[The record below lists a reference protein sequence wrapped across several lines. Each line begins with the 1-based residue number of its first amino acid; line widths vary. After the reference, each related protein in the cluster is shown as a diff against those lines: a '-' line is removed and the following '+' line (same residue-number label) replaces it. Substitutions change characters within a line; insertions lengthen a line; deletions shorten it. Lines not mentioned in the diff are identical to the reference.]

1 MLSNSLEEYLK
12 TMYILK
18 NTQNQIRVTD
28 ISKRLGYS
36 KPSVNRAINCLKEEK
51 LITYETY
58 GNIELTEDGEKTA
71 KAIIKRYDILRLFLV
86 EVLGVDE
93 ETAQKEAEKMKH
105 CISENTITK
114 LENYIIKILKI
125 EDLKC
130 NYNLASSR
138 CQNCVR
144 ITSKLKQEK
153 GDKNE

>member
-58 GNIELTEDGEKTA
+58 GNIELTED
-71 KAIIKRYDILRLFLV
+71 DNL
-86 EVLGVDE
+86 
-93 ETAQKEAEKMKH
+93 
-105 CISENTITK
+105 K
-114 LENYIIKILKI
+114 LPNW
-125 EDLKC
+125 
-130 NYNLASSR
+130 
-138 CQNCVR
+138 
-144 ITSKLKQEK
+144 
-153 GDKNE
+153 